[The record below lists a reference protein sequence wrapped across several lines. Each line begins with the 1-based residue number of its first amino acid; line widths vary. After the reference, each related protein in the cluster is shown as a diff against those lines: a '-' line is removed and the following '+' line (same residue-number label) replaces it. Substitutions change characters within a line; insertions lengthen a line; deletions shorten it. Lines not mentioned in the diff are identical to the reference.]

1 MTGKKSFLFG
11 GIICVILVLG
21 SVFMIRENGN
31 VEEKGHEI
39 FPIWHETTER
49 NENDEIKMS
58 FVRLS
63 VGEEHDEIALS
74 IENCGVDPIYYGEKY
89 YIEYLENDKWYT
101 VYKQE
106 WVPSVSC
113 EILPHNKT
121 VSTYSIQK
129 GLLSLSG
136 VYRIYVEDLGYCEI
150 TIQ

>member
-1 MTGKKSFLFG
+1 MDEGKKSFLFG

-21 SVFMIRENGN
+21 SVFMIRETDN

-74 IENCGVDPIYYGEKY
+74 IENCGVDPI
-89 YIEYLENDKWYT
+89 
-101 VYKQE
+101 
-106 WVPSVSC
+106 
-113 EILPHNKT
+113 
-121 VSTYSIQK
+121 
-129 GLLSLSG
+129 
-136 VYRIYVEDLGYCEI
+136 
-150 TIQ
+150 